1 MQNKCKQKDAWLFCL
16 QAVCSKIEKIFY
28 HIRKN
33 IMSGLL
39 FVVSAASGT
48 GKTSL
53 VKALLERVNNLHVS
67 VSHTTRGQRPGE
79 LDGVHYHFSQKED
92 FLALVQEGGFIEYAE
107 VFGNYYGTAQRT
119 VKEQL
124 AKGHDVL
131 LEIDW
136 QGAEQVRRLFPE
148 SKQIFILPPSQFDL
162 RQRLSNRGTDSVE
175 VIERRLSC
183 AVEDM
188 QQYVNFDF
196 VIINDDFNKALH
208 DLEAVIIASRLTLKQ
223 QAERHHELIQKL
235 ITPASVL

>member
-1 MQNKCKQKDAWLFCL
+1 
-16 QAVCSKIEKIFY
+16 
-28 HIRKN
+28 
-33 IMSGLL
+33 MSGLL

-79 LDGVHYHFSQKED
+79 LDGVHYHFSTKED
-92 FLALVQEGGFIEYAE
+92 FLNLVNEGGFIEYAE
-107 VFGNYYGTAQRT
+107 VFGNYYGTAQAT

-124 AKGHDVL
+124 TKGHDVL

-136 QGAEQVRRLFPE
+136 QGAQQVRRLFPE

-162 RQRLSNRGTDSVE
+162 RERLSNRGTDAVD
-175 VIERRLSC
+175 VIEHRLSC

-188 QQYVNFDF
+188 QQYSNFDYI
-196 VIINDDFNKALH
+196 IINDDFNKALH
-208 DLEAVIIASRLTLKQ
+208 DLEAVIIANRLVLSQ
-223 QAERHHELIQKL
+223 QANRHEKLIQEL
-235 ITPASVL
+235 ITPTEQ

>member
-1 MQNKCKQKDAWLFCL
+1 
-16 QAVCSKIEKIFY
+16 
-28 HIRKN
+28 
-33 IMSGLL
+33 MSGLL

-79 LDGVHYHFSQKED
+79 LDGVHYHFSQKDD
-92 FLALVQEGGFIEYAE
+92 FLNLVNEGGFIEYAE
-107 VFGNYYGTAQRT
+107 VFGNYYGTAQAT

-136 QGAEQVRRLFPE
+136 QGAQQVRRLFPE

-162 RQRLSNRGTDSVE
+162 RERLSNRGTDTVD
-175 VIERRLSC
+175 VIEHRLSC

-188 QQYVNFDF
+188 QQYSNFDYI
-196 VIINDDFNKALH
+196 IINDDFNKALH
-208 DLEAVIIASRLTLKQ
+208 DLEAVIIANRLPLSQ
-223 QAERHHELIQKL
+223 QANRHEKLIQQL
-235 ITPASVL
+235 ITPTEQ

>member
-1 MQNKCKQKDAWLFCL
+1 
-16 QAVCSKIEKIFY
+16 
-28 HIRKN
+28 
-33 IMSGLL
+33 MSGLL

-92 FLALVQEGGFIEYAE
+92 FLALVQQGGFIEYAE
-107 VFGNYYGTAQRT
+107 VFGNYYGTAQTT
-119 VKEQL
+119 VKQQL

-136 QGAEQVRRLFPE
+136 QGAEQVRKLFPE
-148 SKQIFILPPSQFDL
+148 SQQIFILPPSQFDL

-175 VIERRLSC
+175 VIEHRLSC

-188 QQYVNFDF
+188 QQYLNFDYL
-196 VIINDDFNKALH
+196 IINDDFNKALH
-208 DLEAVIIASRLTLKQ
+208 DLESVIIANRLRLSQ
-223 QAERHHELIQKL
+223 QATRHQELIQEL
-235 ITPASVL
+235 ITPIE

>member
-1 MQNKCKQKDAWLFCL
+1 
-16 QAVCSKIEKIFY
+16 
-28 HIRKN
+28 
-33 IMSGLL
+33 MSGLL

-53 VKALLERVNNLHVS
+53 VKALLDRVTNLHVS

-79 LDGVHYHFSQKED
+79 LDGVHYHFTEKDS
-92 FLALVQEGGFIEYAE
+92 FLVLVEQGGFIEYAE
-107 VFGNYYGTAQRT
+107 VFGNYYGTAQAT

-136 QGAEQVRRLFPE
+136 QGAQQVRKLFPD

-175 VIERRLSC
+175 VIERRLGC

-188 QQYVNFDF
+188 QQYVNFDY

-208 DLEAVIIASRLTLKQ
+208 DLESVIIANRLVITQ
-223 QAERHHELIQKL
+223 QASRHQKMISEL
-235 ITPASVL
+235 ITPVEK

>member
-1 MQNKCKQKDAWLFCL
+1 
-16 QAVCSKIEKIFY
+16 
-28 HIRKN
+28 
-33 IMSGLL
+33 MSGLL

-53 VKALLERVNNLHVS
+53 VKALLDRVTNLHVS

-79 LDGVHYHFSQKED
+79 LDGVHYHFTEKDS
-92 FLALVQEGGFIEYAE
+92 FLALVEQGGFIEYAE
-107 VFGNYYGTAQRT
+107 VFGNYYGTAQAT

-136 QGAEQVRRLFPE
+136 QGAQQVRKLFPD

-175 VIERRLSC
+175 VIERRLGC

-188 QQYVNFDF
+188 QQYVNFDY

-208 DLEAVIIASRLTLKQ
+208 DLESVIIANRFVLSQ
-223 QAERHHELIQKL
+223 QANRHQKMISEL
-235 ITPASVL
+235 ITPVEK

>member
-1 MQNKCKQKDAWLFCL
+1 
-16 QAVCSKIEKIFY
+16 
-28 HIRKN
+28 
-33 IMSGLL
+33 MSGLL

-79 LDGVHYHFSQKED
+79 LDGVHYHFAKKED
-92 FLALVQEGGFIEYAE
+92 FIALVEEGGFIEYAE

-136 QGAEQVRRLFPE
+136 QGAEQVRKLFPE
-148 SKQIFILPPSQFDL
+148 SRQIFILPPSQFDL

-175 VIERRLSC
+175 VIEHRLSC

-188 QQYVNFDF
+188 QQYVNFDY

-208 DLEAVIIASRLTLKQ
+208 DLESVIIANRLVLKQ
-223 QAERHHELIQKL
+223 QATRHQQLIEKL
-235 ITPASVL
+235 ITPTDQ

>member
-1 MQNKCKQKDAWLFCL
+1 
-16 QAVCSKIEKIFY
+16 
-28 HIRKN
+28 
-33 IMSGLL
+33 MSGLL

-53 VKALLERVNNLHVS
+53 VKALLDRVTNLHVS

-79 LDGVHYHFSQKED
+79 LDGVHYHFTEKDS
-92 FLALVQEGGFIEYAE
+92 FLALVEQGGFIEYAE
-107 VFGNYYGTAQRT
+107 VFGNYYGTAQAT

-136 QGAEQVRRLFPE
+136 QGAQQVRKLFPD

-162 RQRLSNRGTDSVE
+162 RQRLSNRGTDSVD
-175 VIERRLSC
+175 VIERRLGC

-188 QQYVNFDF
+188 QQYVNFDY

-208 DLEAVIIASRLTLKQ
+208 DLESVIIANRLVITQ
-223 QAERHHELIQKL
+223 QANRHQKMISEL
-235 ITPASVL
+235 ITPVEK

>member
-1 MQNKCKQKDAWLFCL
+1 
-16 QAVCSKIEKIFY
+16 
-28 HIRKN
+28 
-33 IMSGLL
+33 MSGLL

-79 LDGVHYHFSQKED
+79 LDGVHYHFAKKED
-92 FLALVQEGGFIEYAE
+92 FLALVNEGGFIEYAE

-119 VKEQL
+119 VKDQL

-136 QGAEQVRRLFPE
+136 QGAEQVRKLFPE
-148 SKQIFILPPSQFDL
+148 SRQIFILPPSQFDL

-175 VIERRLSC
+175 VIEHRLSC

-188 QQYVNFDF
+188 QQYVNFDY

-208 DLEAVIIASRLTLKQ
+208 DLESVIIANRLVLKQ
-223 QAERHHELIQKL
+223 QATRHENLIQKL
-235 ITPASVL
+235 ITPSDQ

>member
-1 MQNKCKQKDAWLFCL
+1 
-16 QAVCSKIEKIFY
+16 
-28 HIRKN
+28 
-33 IMSGLL
+33 MSGLL

-79 LDGVHYHFSQKED
+79 LDGVHYHFSPKED

-136 QGAEQVRRLFPE
+136 QGAQQVRKLFPE

-162 RQRLSNRGTDSVE
+162 RQRLSNRGTDTVE
-175 VIERRLSC
+175 VIEHRLSC

-208 DLEAVIIASRLTLKQ
+208 DLEAVIIANRLVLKQ
-223 QAERHHELIQKL
+223 QSERHQDLIQKL
-235 ITPASVL
+235 ITPTNVL

>member
-1 MQNKCKQKDAWLFCL
+1 
-16 QAVCSKIEKIFY
+16 
-28 HIRKN
+28 
-33 IMSGLL
+33 MSGLL

-53 VKALLERVNNLHVS
+53 VKALLDRVTNLHVS

-79 LDGVHYHFSQKED
+79 LDGVHYHFTEKDS
-92 FLALVQEGGFIEYAE
+92 FLALVEQGGFIEYAE
-107 VFGNYYGTAQRT
+107 VFGNYYGTAQAT

-124 AKGHDVL
+124 AKGHDIL

-136 QGAEQVRRLFPE
+136 QGAQQVRKLFPD

-175 VIERRLSC
+175 VIERRLGC
-183 AVEDM
+183 AVQDM
-188 QQYVNFDF
+188 QQYVNFDY

-208 DLEAVIIASRLTLKQ
+208 DLESVIIANRLVITQ
-223 QAERHHELIQKL
+223 QASRHQKMISEL
-235 ITPASVL
+235 ITPVEK

>member
-1 MQNKCKQKDAWLFCL
+1 
-16 QAVCSKIEKIFY
+16 
-28 HIRKN
+28 
-33 IMSGLL
+33 MSGLL

-79 LDGVHYHFSQKED
+79 LDGVHYHFTQKQD
-92 FLALVQEGGFIEYAE
+92 FIDLVEQGGFIEYAE
-107 VFGNYYGTAQRT
+107 VFGNYYGTAQAT
-119 VKEQL
+119 VKDQL

-136 QGAEQVRRLFPE
+136 QGAQQVRNLFPE

-162 RQRLSNRGTDSVE
+162 RERLSNRGTDTVD
-175 VIERRLSC
+175 VIEHRLGC

-188 QQYVNFDF
+188 QQYVNFDYL
-196 VIINDDFNKALH
+196 IINDDFNKALH
-208 DLEAVIIASRLTLKQ
+208 DLEAVIIANRLVTAQ
-223 QAERHHELIQKL
+223 QAHRHQALIQKL
-235 ITPASVL
+235 ISPPSA

>member
-1 MQNKCKQKDAWLFCL
+1 
-16 QAVCSKIEKIFY
+16 
-28 HIRKN
+28 
-33 IMSGLL
+33 MSGLL

-53 VKALLERVNNLHVS
+53 VKALLDRVTNLHVS

-79 LDGVHYHFSQKED
+79 LDGVHYHFTEKDS
-92 FLALVQEGGFIEYAE
+92 FLTLVEQGGFIEYAE
-107 VFGNYYGTAQRT
+107 VFGNYYGTAQAT

-136 QGAEQVRRLFPE
+136 QGAQQVRKLFPD

-175 VIERRLSC
+175 VIERRLGC

-188 QQYVNFDF
+188 QQYVNFDY

-208 DLEAVIIASRLTLKQ
+208 DLESVIIANRLVITQ
-223 QAERHHELIQKL
+223 QASRHQKMISEL
-235 ITPASVL
+235 ITPVEK

>member
-1 MQNKCKQKDAWLFCL
+1 
-16 QAVCSKIEKIFY
+16 
-28 HIRKN
+28 
-33 IMSGLL
+33 MSGLL

-79 LDGVHYHFSQKED
+79 LDGVHYHFAQKEA
-92 FLALVQEGGFIEYAE
+92 FLELVEQGGFVEYAE
-107 VFGNYYGTAQRT
+107 VFGNYYGTAQAT

-124 AKGHDVL
+124 SKGHDVL

-136 QGAEQVRRLFPE
+136 QGAEQVRKLFPE

-175 VIERRLSC
+175 VIEHRLGC

-188 QQYVNFDF
+188 QQYSNFDY

-208 DLEAVIIASRLTLKQ
+208 DLEAVIIANRLTLSQ
-223 QAERHHELIQKL
+223 QANRHQELIMKL
-235 ITPASVL
+235 MTPTTK

>member
-1 MQNKCKQKDAWLFCL
+1 
-16 QAVCSKIEKIFY
+16 
-28 HIRKN
+28 
-33 IMSGLL
+33 MSGLL

-53 VKALLERVNNLHVS
+53 VKALLDRVTNLHVS

-79 LDGVHYHFSQKED
+79 LDGVHYHFTEKDS
-92 FLALVQEGGFIEYAE
+92 FLALVEQGGFIEYAE
-107 VFGNYYGTAQRT
+107 VFGNYYGTAQAT

-136 QGAEQVRRLFPE
+136 QGAQQVRKLFPD

-162 RQRLSNRGTDSVE
+162 RQRLSNRGTDSVD
-175 VIERRLSC
+175 VIERRLGC

-188 QQYVNFDF
+188 QQYVNFDY

-208 DLEAVIIASRLTLKQ
+208 DLESVIIANRLVITQ
-223 QAERHHELIQKL
+223 QASRHQKMISELINPVEK
-235 ITPASVL
+235 

>member
-1 MQNKCKQKDAWLFCL
+1 
-16 QAVCSKIEKIFY
+16 
-28 HIRKN
+28 
-33 IMSGLL
+33 MSGLL

-53 VKALLERVNNLHVS
+53 VKALLDRVTNLHVS

-79 LDGVHYHFSQKED
+79 LDGVHYHFTEKDS
-92 FLALVQEGGFIEYAE
+92 FLALVEQGGFIEYAE
-107 VFGNYYGTAQRT
+107 VFGNYYGTAQAT

-124 AKGHDVL
+124 VKGHDVL

-136 QGAEQVRRLFPE
+136 QGAQQVRKLFPD

-162 RQRLSNRGTDSVE
+162 RQRLSNRGTDTVE
-175 VIERRLSC
+175 VIERRLGC

-188 QQYVNFDF
+188 QQYVNFDY

-208 DLEAVIIASRLTLKQ
+208 DLESVIIANRLVITQ
-223 QAERHHELIQKL
+223 QASRHQKMISEL
-235 ITPASVL
+235 ITPVEK

>member
-1 MQNKCKQKDAWLFCL
+1 
-16 QAVCSKIEKIFY
+16 
-28 HIRKN
+28 
-33 IMSGLL
+33 MSGLL

-79 LDGVHYHFSQKED
+79 LDGVHYHFSTKED
-92 FLALVQEGGFIEYAE
+92 FLNLVNEGGFIEYAE
-107 VFGNYYGTAQRT
+107 VFGNYYGTAQAT

-136 QGAEQVRRLFPE
+136 QGAQQVRRLFPE

-162 RQRLSNRGTDSVE
+162 RERLSNRGTDTVD
-175 VIERRLSC
+175 VIEHRLSC

-188 QQYVNFDF
+188 QQYSNFDYI
-196 VIINDDFNKALH
+196 IINDDFNKALH
-208 DLEAVIIASRLTLKQ
+208 DLEAVIIANRLTLSQ
-223 QAERHHELIQKL
+223 QANRHEKLIQQL
-235 ITPASVL
+235 ITPTEQ

>member
-1 MQNKCKQKDAWLFCL
+1 
-16 QAVCSKIEKIFY
+16 
-28 HIRKN
+28 
-33 IMSGLL
+33 MSGLL

-53 VKALLERVNNLHVS
+53 VKALLDRVTNLHVS

-79 LDGVHYHFSQKED
+79 LDGVHYQFTEKDS
-92 FLALVQEGGFIEYAE
+92 FLALVEQGGFIEYAE
-107 VFGNYYGTAQRT
+107 VFGNYYGTAQAT

-136 QGAEQVRRLFPE
+136 QGAQQVRKLFPD

-175 VIERRLSC
+175 VIERRLGC

-188 QQYVNFDF
+188 QQYVNFDY

-208 DLEAVIIASRLTLKQ
+208 DLESVIIANRLVITQ
-223 QAERHHELIQKL
+223 QASRHQKMISEL
-235 ITPASVL
+235 ITPVEK

>member
-1 MQNKCKQKDAWLFCL
+1 
-16 QAVCSKIEKIFY
+16 
-28 HIRKN
+28 
-33 IMSGLL
+33 MSGLL

-79 LDGVHYHFSQKED
+79 LDGVHYHFATKED
-92 FLALVQEGGFIEYAE
+92 FLNLVNENGFIEYAE
-107 VFGNYYGTAQRT
+107 VFGNYYGTAQAT

-136 QGAEQVRRLFPE
+136 QGAEQVRKLFPE

-175 VIERRLSC
+175 VIEHRLSC

-188 QQYVNFDF
+188 QQYTHFDY

-208 DLEAVIIASRLTLKQ
+208 DLEAVIIANRLMLSQ
-223 QAERHHELIQKL
+223 QAQRHQELIQKL
-235 ITPASVL
+235 ITPVVE

>member
-1 MQNKCKQKDAWLFCL
+1 
-16 QAVCSKIEKIFY
+16 
-28 HIRKN
+28 
-33 IMSGLL
+33 MSGLL

-79 LDGVHYHFSQKED
+79 LDGVHYHFSTKED
-92 FLALVQEGGFIEYAE
+92 FLNLVEEGGFIEYAE
-107 VFGNYYGTAQRT
+107 VFGNYYGTAQAT

-136 QGAEQVRRLFPE
+136 QGAQQVRRLFPE

-162 RQRLSNRGTDSVE
+162 RQRLSNRGTDSVD
-175 VIERRLSC
+175 VIEHRLSC

-188 QQYVNFDF
+188 QQYVNFDY

-208 DLEAVIIASRLTLKQ
+208 DLEAVIIANRLALHQ
-223 QAERHHELIQKL
+223 QANRHEKLIQAL
-235 ITPASVL
+235 ITPSEE